1 MLQPL
6 SIVWDFDPVFF
17 SIGSFDIRYYGV
29 MWALAI
35 LIGAKLF
42 DNFVK
47 REGLPSSVS
56 ESIFIYGT
64 LATIIG
70 ARLGHCLF
78 YDPVEYL
85 RQPWTIITGFRDGGL
100 ASHGAAV
107 GLLIGL
113 WLFSRRNR
121 LPYIWSL
128 DRIMIAVGIGGAVV
142 RLGNLF
148 NSEIFGGAVL
158 PGNLRNPL
166 LALLRARHGA
176 TPSRRALRHRA
187 DRRLPHALLH
197 RVHQGA
203 GLGARHGTVA
213 QHPLHPVGLLH
224 DLPGLLAS
232 RGRARRGQAGGAADS
247 RAPQKEQ
254 KETMTQYPMVDQV
267 NRLAG
272 NLLAA
277 GGELYL
283 PGVGSLCVRFRGAR
297 RLSARLVEPPSRE
310 VVFTSQQRGVSLV
323 DEIARVLRT
332 SAPAEGPQA
341 GGEHVAAQAQDIYD
355 RWLMRTR
362 QDDVLTI
369 EGVRI
374 NPQGHAPVRIHRP
387 RRFDGAM
394 WIGIAAIVFVVAF
407 TAYWWLDNRHAAPT
421 VTTGSESVTLVAAA
435 PAATEHS
442 AAAEASADGVGAD
455 SVTDPAAAGTASAV
469 SGAEGAAQDA
479 APALRAEAPAD
490 TAPAADGEP
499 ARLVSGRRYVVLGV
513 FSTPENAAR
522 AAQLAREK
530 EGSFRCGV
538 YRFGAK
544 FMVSPFESEDAEAC
558 TLFIR
563 AHAET
568 FPGMWTYTAR

>member
-1 MLQPL
+1 
-6 SIVWDFDPVFF
+6 
-17 SIGSFDIRYYGV
+17 
-29 MWALAI
+29 
-35 LIGAKLF
+35 
-42 DNFVK
+42 
-47 REGLPSSVS
+47 
-56 ESIFIYGT
+56 
-64 LATIIG
+64 
-70 ARLGHCLF
+70 
-78 YDPVEYL
+78 
-85 RQPWTIITGFRDGGL
+85 
-100 ASHGAAV
+100 
-107 GLLIGL
+107 
-113 WLFSRRNR
+113 
-121 LPYIWSL
+121 
-128 DRIMIAVGIGGAVV
+128 
-142 RLGNLF
+142 
-148 NSEIFGGAVL
+148 
-158 PGNLRNPL
+158 
-166 LALLRARHGA
+166 
-176 TPSRRALRHRA
+176 
-187 DRRLPHALLH
+187 
-197 RVHQGA
+197 
-203 GLGARHGTVA
+203 
-213 QHPLHPVGLLH
+213 
-224 DLPGLLAS
+224 
-232 RGRARRGQAGGAADS
+232 
-247 RAPQKEQ
+247 
-254 KETMTQYPMVDQV
+254 MTQYPMVDQV

-323 DEIARVLRT
+323 DEIARVLRDA
-332 SAPAEGPQA
+332 APAETPCSDTDGTPVSSSASVVSSAPVAPQR
-341 GGEHVAAQAQDIYD
+341 EQAQIASQARDIYD
-355 RWLMRTR
+355 RWLSRTQ
-362 QDDVLTI
+362 QDGVLTI
-369 EGVRI
+369 EGVGVLKFKNFTPDEAFDRRI

-407 TAYWWLDNRHAAPT
+407 TAYWWLGNRRDAVA
-421 VTTGSESVTLVAAA
+421 GRSASEPVTLVAAA

-455 SVTDPAAAGTASAV
+455 SVTDPAAAGTASAA

-479 APALRAEAPAD
+479 ASALRAEAPTDA
-490 TAPAADGEP
+490 APAADGEP

-563 AHAET
+563 AHAEA

>member
-1 MLQPL
+1 
-6 SIVWDFDPVFF
+6 
-17 SIGSFDIRYYGV
+17 
-29 MWALAI
+29 
-35 LIGAKLF
+35 
-42 DNFVK
+42 
-47 REGLPSSVS
+47 
-56 ESIFIYGT
+56 
-64 LATIIG
+64 
-70 ARLGHCLF
+70 
-78 YDPVEYL
+78 
-85 RQPWTIITGFRDGGL
+85 
-100 ASHGAAV
+100 
-107 GLLIGL
+107 
-113 WLFSRRNR
+113 
-121 LPYIWSL
+121 
-128 DRIMIAVGIGGAVV
+128 
-142 RLGNLF
+142 
-148 NSEIFGGAVL
+148 
-158 PGNLRNPL
+158 
-166 LALLRARHGA
+166 
-176 TPSRRALRHRA
+176 
-187 DRRLPHALLH
+187 
-197 RVHQGA
+197 
-203 GLGARHGTVA
+203 
-213 QHPLHPVGLLH
+213 
-224 DLPGLLAS
+224 
-232 RGRARRGQAGGAADS
+232 
-247 RAPQKEQ
+247 
-254 KETMTQYPMVDQV
+254 MTQYPMVDQV

-323 DEIARVLRT
+323 DEIARVLRDA
-332 SAPAEGPQA
+332 APAETPRSDTDGTPSASSASVASSAQVSSTAPVAPQR
-341 GGEHVAAQAQDIYD
+341 EQAQIASQARDIYD
-355 RWLMRTR
+355 RWLSRT
-362 QDDVLTI
+362 QQNGVLTI
-369 EGVRI
+369 EGVGVLKFKNFTPDEAFDRRI

-407 TAYWWLDNRHAAPT
+407 TAYWWLDNRHAAST
-421 VTTGSESVTLVAAA
+421 VTTGSESVALVAAA

-522 AAQLAREK
+522 AAQLTREK

>member
-1 MLQPL
+1 
-6 SIVWDFDPVFF
+6 
-17 SIGSFDIRYYGV
+17 
-29 MWALAI
+29 
-35 LIGAKLF
+35 
-42 DNFVK
+42 
-47 REGLPSSVS
+47 
-56 ESIFIYGT
+56 
-64 LATIIG
+64 
-70 ARLGHCLF
+70 
-78 YDPVEYL
+78 
-85 RQPWTIITGFRDGGL
+85 
-100 ASHGAAV
+100 
-107 GLLIGL
+107 
-113 WLFSRRNR
+113 
-121 LPYIWSL
+121 
-128 DRIMIAVGIGGAVV
+128 
-142 RLGNLF
+142 
-148 NSEIFGGAVL
+148 
-158 PGNLRNPL
+158 
-166 LALLRARHGA
+166 
-176 TPSRRALRHRA
+176 
-187 DRRLPHALLH
+187 
-197 RVHQGA
+197 
-203 GLGARHGTVA
+203 
-213 QHPLHPVGLLH
+213 
-224 DLPGLLAS
+224 
-232 RGRARRGQAGGAADS
+232 
-247 RAPQKEQ
+247 
-254 KETMTQYPMVDQV
+254 MVDQV

-323 DEIARVLRT
+323 DEIARVLRDA
-332 SAPAEGPQA
+332 APAETPCSDTDGTPVSSSASVVSSAPVAPQR
-341 GGEHVAAQAQDIYD
+341 EQAQVASQARDIYD
-355 RWLMRTR
+355 RWLSRTQ
-362 QDDVLTI
+362 QDGVLTI
-369 EGVRI
+369 EGVGVLKFKNFTPDEAFDRRI

-455 SVTDPAAAGTASAV
+455 SVTDPAAAGTAPAAAGVES
-469 SGAEGAAQDA
+469 AAQNA
-479 APALRAEAPAD
+479 APVLRTEAPAGTD
-490 TAPAADGEP
+490 PTADGEP

-522 AAQLAREK
+522 AARLALEK
-530 EGSFRCGV
+530 DGSFRCGV

>member
-1 MLQPL
+1 
-6 SIVWDFDPVFF
+6 
-17 SIGSFDIRYYGV
+17 
-29 MWALAI
+29 
-35 LIGAKLF
+35 
-42 DNFVK
+42 
-47 REGLPSSVS
+47 
-56 ESIFIYGT
+56 
-64 LATIIG
+64 
-70 ARLGHCLF
+70 
-78 YDPVEYL
+78 
-85 RQPWTIITGFRDGGL
+85 
-100 ASHGAAV
+100 
-107 GLLIGL
+107 
-113 WLFSRRNR
+113 
-121 LPYIWSL
+121 
-128 DRIMIAVGIGGAVV
+128 
-142 RLGNLF
+142 
-148 NSEIFGGAVL
+148 
-158 PGNLRNPL
+158 
-166 LALLRARHGA
+166 
-176 TPSRRALRHRA
+176 
-187 DRRLPHALLH
+187 
-197 RVHQGA
+197 
-203 GLGARHGTVA
+203 
-213 QHPLHPVGLLH
+213 
-224 DLPGLLAS
+224 
-232 RGRARRGQAGGAADS
+232 
-247 RAPQKEQ
+247 
-254 KETMTQYPMVDQV
+254 MTQYPMVDQV

-323 DEIARVLRT
+323 DEIARVLRDA
-332 SAPAEGPQA
+332 APAETPCSDTDGTPSASSASVASSAQVSSTAPVAPQR
-341 GGEHVAAQAQDIYD
+341 EQAQIASQARDIYD
-355 RWLMRTR
+355 RWLSRT
-362 QDDVLTI
+362 QQNGVLTI
-369 EGVRI
+369 EGVGVLKFKNFTPDEAFDRRI

-407 TAYWWLDNRHAAPT
+407 TAYWWLDNRHDAVAEP
-421 VTTGSESVTLVAAA
+421 VTLVAAP

-455 SVTDPAAAGTASAV
+455 SVTDPAAAGTAPAAAGVES
-469 SGAEGAAQDA
+469 AAQNA
-479 APALRAEAPAD
+479 APVLRTEAPAGTD
-490 TAPAADGEP
+490 PTADGEP

>member
-1 MLQPL
+1 
-6 SIVWDFDPVFF
+6 
-17 SIGSFDIRYYGV
+17 
-29 MWALAI
+29 
-35 LIGAKLF
+35 
-42 DNFVK
+42 
-47 REGLPSSVS
+47 
-56 ESIFIYGT
+56 
-64 LATIIG
+64 
-70 ARLGHCLF
+70 
-78 YDPVEYL
+78 
-85 RQPWTIITGFRDGGL
+85 
-100 ASHGAAV
+100 
-107 GLLIGL
+107 
-113 WLFSRRNR
+113 
-121 LPYIWSL
+121 
-128 DRIMIAVGIGGAVV
+128 
-142 RLGNLF
+142 
-148 NSEIFGGAVL
+148 
-158 PGNLRNPL
+158 
-166 LALLRARHGA
+166 
-176 TPSRRALRHRA
+176 
-187 DRRLPHALLH
+187 
-197 RVHQGA
+197 
-203 GLGARHGTVA
+203 
-213 QHPLHPVGLLH
+213 
-224 DLPGLLAS
+224 
-232 RGRARRGQAGGAADS
+232 
-247 RAPQKEQ
+247 
-254 KETMTQYPMVDQV
+254 MTQYPMVDQV

-323 DEIARVLRT
+323 DEIARVLRDA
-332 SAPAEGPQA
+332 APAETPCSDTDGTPSASSASVASSAQVAPQR
-341 GGEHVAAQAQDIYD
+341 EQAQVASQARDIYD
-355 RWLMRTR
+355 RWLSRT
-362 QDDVLTI
+362 QQNGVLTI
-369 EGVRI
+369 EGVGVLKFKNFTPDEAFDRRI

-407 TAYWWLDNRHAAPT
+407 TAYWWLDNRHAAST

-435 PAATEHS
+435 PAATEHF

-455 SVTDPAAAGTASAV
+455 SVTDPAAAGTASAA

-563 AHAET
+563 AHAEA

>member
-1 MLQPL
+1 
-6 SIVWDFDPVFF
+6 
-17 SIGSFDIRYYGV
+17 
-29 MWALAI
+29 
-35 LIGAKLF
+35 
-42 DNFVK
+42 
-47 REGLPSSVS
+47 
-56 ESIFIYGT
+56 
-64 LATIIG
+64 
-70 ARLGHCLF
+70 
-78 YDPVEYL
+78 
-85 RQPWTIITGFRDGGL
+85 
-100 ASHGAAV
+100 
-107 GLLIGL
+107 
-113 WLFSRRNR
+113 
-121 LPYIWSL
+121 
-128 DRIMIAVGIGGAVV
+128 
-142 RLGNLF
+142 
-148 NSEIFGGAVL
+148 
-158 PGNLRNPL
+158 
-166 LALLRARHGA
+166 
-176 TPSRRALRHRA
+176 
-187 DRRLPHALLH
+187 
-197 RVHQGA
+197 
-203 GLGARHGTVA
+203 
-213 QHPLHPVGLLH
+213 
-224 DLPGLLAS
+224 
-232 RGRARRGQAGGAADS
+232 
-247 RAPQKEQ
+247 
-254 KETMTQYPMVDQV
+254 MVDQV

-283 PGVGSLCVRFRGAR
+283 PGVGSLCVRFHGAK

-323 DEIARVLRT
+323 DEIARVLRDA
-332 SAPAEGPQA
+332 APAETPCSDTDGTPVSSSASVVSSAPVAPQR
-341 GGEHVAAQAQDIYD
+341 EQAQVASQARDIYD

-369 EGVRI
+369 EGVGVLKFKHFTPDEAFDRRI

-469 SGAEGAAQDA
+469 SGAEGAAQNA
-479 APALRAEAPAD
+479 APVLRTEAPAGTD
-490 TAPAADGEP
+490 PTADGEP

>member
-1 MLQPL
+1 
-6 SIVWDFDPVFF
+6 
-17 SIGSFDIRYYGV
+17 
-29 MWALAI
+29 
-35 LIGAKLF
+35 
-42 DNFVK
+42 
-47 REGLPSSVS
+47 
-56 ESIFIYGT
+56 
-64 LATIIG
+64 
-70 ARLGHCLF
+70 
-78 YDPVEYL
+78 
-85 RQPWTIITGFRDGGL
+85 
-100 ASHGAAV
+100 
-107 GLLIGL
+107 
-113 WLFSRRNR
+113 
-121 LPYIWSL
+121 
-128 DRIMIAVGIGGAVV
+128 
-142 RLGNLF
+142 
-148 NSEIFGGAVL
+148 
-158 PGNLRNPL
+158 
-166 LALLRARHGA
+166 
-176 TPSRRALRHRA
+176 
-187 DRRLPHALLH
+187 
-197 RVHQGA
+197 
-203 GLGARHGTVA
+203 
-213 QHPLHPVGLLH
+213 
-224 DLPGLLAS
+224 
-232 RGRARRGQAGGAADS
+232 
-247 RAPQKEQ
+247 
-254 KETMTQYPMVDQV
+254 MVDQV

-283 PGVGSLCVRFRGAR
+283 PGVGSLCVRFHGAK

-323 DEIARVLRT
+323 DEIARVLRDA
-332 SAPAEGPQA
+332 APAETPCSDTDGTPVSSSASVVSSAPVAPQR
-341 GGEHVAAQAQDIYD
+341 EQAQVASQARDIYD
-355 RWLMRTR
+355 RWLSRTQ
-362 QDDVLTI
+362 QDGVLTI
-369 EGVRI
+369 EGVGVLKFKNFTPDEAFDRRI

-407 TAYWWLDNRHAAPT
+407 TAYWWLDNRHAAST

-455 SVTDPAAAGTASAV
+455 SVTDPAAAGTASAA

-479 APALRAEAPAD
+479 ASALRAEAPAD

>member
-1 MLQPL
+1 
-6 SIVWDFDPVFF
+6 
-17 SIGSFDIRYYGV
+17 
-29 MWALAI
+29 
-35 LIGAKLF
+35 
-42 DNFVK
+42 
-47 REGLPSSVS
+47 
-56 ESIFIYGT
+56 
-64 LATIIG
+64 
-70 ARLGHCLF
+70 
-78 YDPVEYL
+78 
-85 RQPWTIITGFRDGGL
+85 
-100 ASHGAAV
+100 
-107 GLLIGL
+107 
-113 WLFSRRNR
+113 
-121 LPYIWSL
+121 
-128 DRIMIAVGIGGAVV
+128 
-142 RLGNLF
+142 
-148 NSEIFGGAVL
+148 
-158 PGNLRNPL
+158 
-166 LALLRARHGA
+166 
-176 TPSRRALRHRA
+176 
-187 DRRLPHALLH
+187 
-197 RVHQGA
+197 
-203 GLGARHGTVA
+203 
-213 QHPLHPVGLLH
+213 
-224 DLPGLLAS
+224 
-232 RGRARRGQAGGAADS
+232 
-247 RAPQKEQ
+247 
-254 KETMTQYPMVDQV
+254 MTQYPMVDQV

-323 DEIARVLRT
+323 DEIARVLRDA
-332 SAPAEGPQA
+332 APAETPRSDTDGTPSASSASVASSAPVAPQR
-341 GGEHVAAQAQDIYD
+341 EQAQVASQARDIYD
-355 RWLMRTR
+355 RWLSRTQ
-362 QDDVLTI
+362 QDGVLTI
-369 EGVRI
+369 EGVGVLKFKNFTPDEAFDRRI

-407 TAYWWLDNRHAAPT
+407 TAYWWLDNRHAAST

-522 AAQLAREK
+522 AARLALEK
-530 EGSFRCGV
+530 DGSFRCGV

-563 AHAET
+563 AHAEA

>member
-1 MLQPL
+1 
-6 SIVWDFDPVFF
+6 
-17 SIGSFDIRYYGV
+17 
-29 MWALAI
+29 
-35 LIGAKLF
+35 
-42 DNFVK
+42 
-47 REGLPSSVS
+47 
-56 ESIFIYGT
+56 
-64 LATIIG
+64 
-70 ARLGHCLF
+70 
-78 YDPVEYL
+78 
-85 RQPWTIITGFRDGGL
+85 
-100 ASHGAAV
+100 
-107 GLLIGL
+107 
-113 WLFSRRNR
+113 
-121 LPYIWSL
+121 
-128 DRIMIAVGIGGAVV
+128 
-142 RLGNLF
+142 
-148 NSEIFGGAVL
+148 
-158 PGNLRNPL
+158 
-166 LALLRARHGA
+166 
-176 TPSRRALRHRA
+176 
-187 DRRLPHALLH
+187 
-197 RVHQGA
+197 
-203 GLGARHGTVA
+203 
-213 QHPLHPVGLLH
+213 
-224 DLPGLLAS
+224 
-232 RGRARRGQAGGAADS
+232 
-247 RAPQKEQ
+247 
-254 KETMTQYPMVDQV
+254 MTQYPMVDQV

-323 DEIARVLRT
+323 DEIARVLRDA
-332 SAPAEGPQA
+332 APAETPRSDTDGTPSASSASVASSAQVAPQR
-341 GGEHVAAQAQDIYD
+341 EQAQVASQARDIYD
-355 RWLMRTR
+355 RWLSRTQ
-362 QDDVLTI
+362 QDGVLTI
-369 EGVRI
+369 EGVGVLKFKNFTPDEAFDRRI

-407 TAYWWLDNRHAAPT
+407 TAYWWLDNRHAAST

-455 SVTDPAAAGTASAV
+455 SVTDPAAAGTAPAAAGVES
-469 SGAEGAAQDA
+469 AAQNA
-479 APALRAEAPAD
+479 APVLRTEAPAGTD
-490 TAPAADGEP
+490 PTADGEP

>member
-1 MLQPL
+1 
-6 SIVWDFDPVFF
+6 
-17 SIGSFDIRYYGV
+17 
-29 MWALAI
+29 
-35 LIGAKLF
+35 
-42 DNFVK
+42 
-47 REGLPSSVS
+47 
-56 ESIFIYGT
+56 
-64 LATIIG
+64 
-70 ARLGHCLF
+70 
-78 YDPVEYL
+78 
-85 RQPWTIITGFRDGGL
+85 
-100 ASHGAAV
+100 
-107 GLLIGL
+107 
-113 WLFSRRNR
+113 
-121 LPYIWSL
+121 
-128 DRIMIAVGIGGAVV
+128 
-142 RLGNLF
+142 
-148 NSEIFGGAVL
+148 
-158 PGNLRNPL
+158 
-166 LALLRARHGA
+166 
-176 TPSRRALRHRA
+176 
-187 DRRLPHALLH
+187 
-197 RVHQGA
+197 
-203 GLGARHGTVA
+203 
-213 QHPLHPVGLLH
+213 
-224 DLPGLLAS
+224 
-232 RGRARRGQAGGAADS
+232 
-247 RAPQKEQ
+247 
-254 KETMTQYPMVDQV
+254 MTQYPMVDQV

-323 DEIARVLRT
+323 DEIARVLRDA
-332 SAPAEGPQA
+332 APAETPCSDTDGTPVSSSASVVSSAPVAPQR
-341 GGEHVAAQAQDIYD
+341 EQAQVASQARDIYD
-355 RWLMRTR
+355 RWLSRTQ
-362 QDDVLTI
+362 QDGVLTI
-369 EGVRI
+369 EGVGVLKFKNFTPDEAFDRRI

-407 TAYWWLDNRHAAPT
+407 TAYWWLDNRHAAST

-455 SVTDPAAAGTASAV
+455 SVTDPAAAGTASAA

-479 APALRAEAPAD
+479 ASALRAEAPTDA
-490 TAPAADGEP
+490 APAADGEP

-563 AHAET
+563 AHAEA

>member
-1 MLQPL
+1 
-6 SIVWDFDPVFF
+6 
-17 SIGSFDIRYYGV
+17 
-29 MWALAI
+29 
-35 LIGAKLF
+35 
-42 DNFVK
+42 
-47 REGLPSSVS
+47 
-56 ESIFIYGT
+56 
-64 LATIIG
+64 
-70 ARLGHCLF
+70 
-78 YDPVEYL
+78 
-85 RQPWTIITGFRDGGL
+85 
-100 ASHGAAV
+100 
-107 GLLIGL
+107 
-113 WLFSRRNR
+113 
-121 LPYIWSL
+121 
-128 DRIMIAVGIGGAVV
+128 
-142 RLGNLF
+142 
-148 NSEIFGGAVL
+148 
-158 PGNLRNPL
+158 
-166 LALLRARHGA
+166 
-176 TPSRRALRHRA
+176 
-187 DRRLPHALLH
+187 
-197 RVHQGA
+197 
-203 GLGARHGTVA
+203 
-213 QHPLHPVGLLH
+213 
-224 DLPGLLAS
+224 
-232 RGRARRGQAGGAADS
+232 
-247 RAPQKEQ
+247 
-254 KETMTQYPMVDQV
+254 MVDQV

-283 PGVGSLCVRFRGAR
+283 PGVGSLCVRFHGAK

-323 DEIARVLRT
+323 DEIARVLRDA
-332 SAPAEGPQA
+332 APAETPCSDTDGTPVSSSASVVSSAPVAPQR
-341 GGEHVAAQAQDIYD
+341 EQAQVASQARDIYD
-355 RWLMRTR
+355 RWLSRTQ
-362 QDDVLTI
+362 QDGVLTI
-369 EGVRI
+369 EGVGVLKFKNFTPDEAFDRRI

-455 SVTDPAAAGTASAV
+455 SVTDPAAAGTAPAAAGVES
-469 SGAEGAAQDA
+469 AAQNA
-479 APALRAEAPAD
+479 APVLRTEAPAGTD
-490 TAPAADGEP
+490 PTADGEP

>member
-1 MLQPL
+1 
-6 SIVWDFDPVFF
+6 
-17 SIGSFDIRYYGV
+17 
-29 MWALAI
+29 
-35 LIGAKLF
+35 
-42 DNFVK
+42 
-47 REGLPSSVS
+47 
-56 ESIFIYGT
+56 
-64 LATIIG
+64 
-70 ARLGHCLF
+70 
-78 YDPVEYL
+78 
-85 RQPWTIITGFRDGGL
+85 
-100 ASHGAAV
+100 
-107 GLLIGL
+107 
-113 WLFSRRNR
+113 
-121 LPYIWSL
+121 
-128 DRIMIAVGIGGAVV
+128 
-142 RLGNLF
+142 
-148 NSEIFGGAVL
+148 
-158 PGNLRNPL
+158 
-166 LALLRARHGA
+166 
-176 TPSRRALRHRA
+176 
-187 DRRLPHALLH
+187 
-197 RVHQGA
+197 
-203 GLGARHGTVA
+203 
-213 QHPLHPVGLLH
+213 
-224 DLPGLLAS
+224 
-232 RGRARRGQAGGAADS
+232 
-247 RAPQKEQ
+247 
-254 KETMTQYPMVDQV
+254 MVDQV

-323 DEIARVLRT
+323 DEIARVLRDA
-332 SAPAEGPQA
+332 APAETPCSDTDGTPVSSSASVVSSAPVAPQR
-341 GGEHVAAQAQDIYD
+341 EQAQIASQARDIYD
-355 RWLMRTR
+355 RWLSRT
-362 QDDVLTI
+362 QQNGVLTI
-369 EGVRI
+369 EGVGVLKFKNFTPDEAFDRRI

-407 TAYWWLDNRHAAPT
+407 TAYWWLDNRHAAST

>member
-1 MLQPL
+1 
-6 SIVWDFDPVFF
+6 
-17 SIGSFDIRYYGV
+17 
-29 MWALAI
+29 
-35 LIGAKLF
+35 
-42 DNFVK
+42 
-47 REGLPSSVS
+47 
-56 ESIFIYGT
+56 
-64 LATIIG
+64 
-70 ARLGHCLF
+70 
-78 YDPVEYL
+78 
-85 RQPWTIITGFRDGGL
+85 
-100 ASHGAAV
+100 
-107 GLLIGL
+107 
-113 WLFSRRNR
+113 
-121 LPYIWSL
+121 
-128 DRIMIAVGIGGAVV
+128 
-142 RLGNLF
+142 
-148 NSEIFGGAVL
+148 
-158 PGNLRNPL
+158 
-166 LALLRARHGA
+166 
-176 TPSRRALRHRA
+176 
-187 DRRLPHALLH
+187 
-197 RVHQGA
+197 
-203 GLGARHGTVA
+203 
-213 QHPLHPVGLLH
+213 
-224 DLPGLLAS
+224 
-232 RGRARRGQAGGAADS
+232 
-247 RAPQKEQ
+247 
-254 KETMTQYPMVDQV
+254 MTQYPMVDQV

-323 DEIARVLRT
+323 DEIARVLRDA
-332 SAPAEGPQA
+332 APAETPRSNTDGTPSASSAPVSSTAPVAPQR
-341 GGEHVAAQAQDIYD
+341 EQAQVASQARDIYD

-369 EGVRI
+369 EGVGVLKFKNFTPDEAFDRRI
-374 NPQGHAPVRIHRP
+374 NPQGHAPVHIHRP

-455 SVTDPAAAGTASAV
+455 SVTDPAAAGTASAA
-469 SGAEGAAQDA
+469 SGAEGAAQNA
-479 APALRAEAPAD
+479 APVLRTEAPAGTD
-490 TAPAADGEP
+490 PTADGEP

-563 AHAET
+563 AHAEA

>member
-1 MLQPL
+1 
-6 SIVWDFDPVFF
+6 
-17 SIGSFDIRYYGV
+17 
-29 MWALAI
+29 
-35 LIGAKLF
+35 
-42 DNFVK
+42 
-47 REGLPSSVS
+47 
-56 ESIFIYGT
+56 
-64 LATIIG
+64 
-70 ARLGHCLF
+70 
-78 YDPVEYL
+78 
-85 RQPWTIITGFRDGGL
+85 
-100 ASHGAAV
+100 
-107 GLLIGL
+107 
-113 WLFSRRNR
+113 
-121 LPYIWSL
+121 
-128 DRIMIAVGIGGAVV
+128 
-142 RLGNLF
+142 
-148 NSEIFGGAVL
+148 
-158 PGNLRNPL
+158 
-166 LALLRARHGA
+166 
-176 TPSRRALRHRA
+176 
-187 DRRLPHALLH
+187 
-197 RVHQGA
+197 
-203 GLGARHGTVA
+203 
-213 QHPLHPVGLLH
+213 
-224 DLPGLLAS
+224 
-232 RGRARRGQAGGAADS
+232 
-247 RAPQKEQ
+247 
-254 KETMTQYPMVDQV
+254 MVDQV

-283 PGVGSLCVRFRGAR
+283 PGVGSLCVRFHGAK

-323 DEIARVLRT
+323 DEIARVLRDA
-332 SAPAEGPQA
+332 APAETPCSDTDGTPVSSSASVVSSAPVAPQR
-341 GGEHVAAQAQDIYD
+341 EQTQVASQARDIYD
-355 RWLMRTR
+355 RWLSRTQ
-362 QDDVLTI
+362 QDGVLTI
-369 EGVRI
+369 EGVGVLKFKNFTPDEAFDRRI

-407 TAYWWLDNRHAAPT
+407 TAYWWLGNRRDAVA
-421 VTTGSESVTLVAAA
+421 GRSASEPVTLVAAA

-455 SVTDPAAAGTASAV
+455 SVTDPAAAGTAPAA

-479 APALRAEAPAD
+479 ASALRAEAPAD

>member
-1 MLQPL
+1 
-6 SIVWDFDPVFF
+6 
-17 SIGSFDIRYYGV
+17 
-29 MWALAI
+29 
-35 LIGAKLF
+35 
-42 DNFVK
+42 
-47 REGLPSSVS
+47 
-56 ESIFIYGT
+56 
-64 LATIIG
+64 
-70 ARLGHCLF
+70 
-78 YDPVEYL
+78 
-85 RQPWTIITGFRDGGL
+85 
-100 ASHGAAV
+100 
-107 GLLIGL
+107 
-113 WLFSRRNR
+113 
-121 LPYIWSL
+121 
-128 DRIMIAVGIGGAVV
+128 
-142 RLGNLF
+142 
-148 NSEIFGGAVL
+148 
-158 PGNLRNPL
+158 
-166 LALLRARHGA
+166 
-176 TPSRRALRHRA
+176 
-187 DRRLPHALLH
+187 
-197 RVHQGA
+197 
-203 GLGARHGTVA
+203 
-213 QHPLHPVGLLH
+213 
-224 DLPGLLAS
+224 
-232 RGRARRGQAGGAADS
+232 
-247 RAPQKEQ
+247 
-254 KETMTQYPMVDQV
+254 MTQYPMVDQV

-283 PGVGSLCVRFRGAR
+283 PGVGSLCVRFHGAK

-323 DEIARVLRT
+323 DEIARVLRDA
-332 SAPAEGPQA
+332 APAETPCSDTDGTPSASSASVASSAQVSSTAPVAPQR
-341 GGEHVAAQAQDIYD
+341 EQAQVASQARDIYD
-355 RWLMRTR
+355 RWLSRTQ
-362 QDDVLTI
+362 QDGVLTI
-369 EGVRI
+369 EGVGVLKFKNFTPDEAFDRRI

-455 SVTDPAAAGTASAV
+455 SVTDPAAAGTAPAAAGVES
-469 SGAEGAAQDA
+469 AAQNA
-479 APALRAEAPAD
+479 APVLRTEAPAGTD
-490 TAPAADGEP
+490 PTADGEP

>member
-1 MLQPL
+1 
-6 SIVWDFDPVFF
+6 
-17 SIGSFDIRYYGV
+17 
-29 MWALAI
+29 
-35 LIGAKLF
+35 
-42 DNFVK
+42 
-47 REGLPSSVS
+47 
-56 ESIFIYGT
+56 
-64 LATIIG
+64 
-70 ARLGHCLF
+70 
-78 YDPVEYL
+78 
-85 RQPWTIITGFRDGGL
+85 
-100 ASHGAAV
+100 
-107 GLLIGL
+107 
-113 WLFSRRNR
+113 
-121 LPYIWSL
+121 
-128 DRIMIAVGIGGAVV
+128 
-142 RLGNLF
+142 
-148 NSEIFGGAVL
+148 
-158 PGNLRNPL
+158 
-166 LALLRARHGA
+166 
-176 TPSRRALRHRA
+176 
-187 DRRLPHALLH
+187 
-197 RVHQGA
+197 
-203 GLGARHGTVA
+203 
-213 QHPLHPVGLLH
+213 
-224 DLPGLLAS
+224 
-232 RGRARRGQAGGAADS
+232 
-247 RAPQKEQ
+247 
-254 KETMTQYPMVDQV
+254 MTQYPMVDQV

-323 DEIARVLRT
+323 DEIARVLRDA
-332 SAPAEGPQA
+332 APAETPCSDTDGTPVSSSASVVSSAPVAPQR
-341 GGEHVAAQAQDIYD
+341 EQAQVASQARDIYD
-355 RWLMRTR
+355 RWLSRTQ
-362 QDDVLTI
+362 QDGVLTI
-369 EGVRI
+369 EGVGVLKFKNFTPDEAFDRRI

-455 SVTDPAAAGTASAV
+455 SVTDPAAAGTASAA

-479 APALRAEAPAD
+479 ASALRAEAPAD

-568 FPGMWTYTAR
+568 FPGMWTYAAR

>member
-1 MLQPL
+1 
-6 SIVWDFDPVFF
+6 
-17 SIGSFDIRYYGV
+17 
-29 MWALAI
+29 
-35 LIGAKLF
+35 
-42 DNFVK
+42 
-47 REGLPSSVS
+47 
-56 ESIFIYGT
+56 
-64 LATIIG
+64 
-70 ARLGHCLF
+70 
-78 YDPVEYL
+78 
-85 RQPWTIITGFRDGGL
+85 
-100 ASHGAAV
+100 
-107 GLLIGL
+107 
-113 WLFSRRNR
+113 
-121 LPYIWSL
+121 
-128 DRIMIAVGIGGAVV
+128 
-142 RLGNLF
+142 
-148 NSEIFGGAVL
+148 
-158 PGNLRNPL
+158 
-166 LALLRARHGA
+166 
-176 TPSRRALRHRA
+176 
-187 DRRLPHALLH
+187 
-197 RVHQGA
+197 
-203 GLGARHGTVA
+203 
-213 QHPLHPVGLLH
+213 
-224 DLPGLLAS
+224 
-232 RGRARRGQAGGAADS
+232 
-247 RAPQKEQ
+247 
-254 KETMTQYPMVDQV
+254 MTQYPMVDQV

-323 DEIARVLRT
+323 DEIARVLRDA
-332 SAPAEGPQA
+332 APAETPCSDTDGTPSASSASVASSAQVSSTAPVAPQR
-341 GGEHVAAQAQDIYD
+341 EQAQVASQARDIYD
-355 RWLMRTR
+355 RWLSRT
-362 QDDVLTI
+362 QQNGVLTI
-369 EGVRI
+369 EGVGVLKFKNFTPDEAFDRRI

-538 YRFGAK
+538 YCFGAK

-563 AHAET
+563 AHAEA

>member
-1 MLQPL
+1 
-6 SIVWDFDPVFF
+6 
-17 SIGSFDIRYYGV
+17 
-29 MWALAI
+29 
-35 LIGAKLF
+35 
-42 DNFVK
+42 
-47 REGLPSSVS
+47 
-56 ESIFIYGT
+56 
-64 LATIIG
+64 
-70 ARLGHCLF
+70 
-78 YDPVEYL
+78 
-85 RQPWTIITGFRDGGL
+85 
-100 ASHGAAV
+100 
-107 GLLIGL
+107 
-113 WLFSRRNR
+113 
-121 LPYIWSL
+121 
-128 DRIMIAVGIGGAVV
+128 
-142 RLGNLF
+142 
-148 NSEIFGGAVL
+148 
-158 PGNLRNPL
+158 
-166 LALLRARHGA
+166 
-176 TPSRRALRHRA
+176 
-187 DRRLPHALLH
+187 
-197 RVHQGA
+197 
-203 GLGARHGTVA
+203 
-213 QHPLHPVGLLH
+213 
-224 DLPGLLAS
+224 
-232 RGRARRGQAGGAADS
+232 
-247 RAPQKEQ
+247 
-254 KETMTQYPMVDQV
+254 MVDQV

-323 DEIARVLRT
+323 DEIARVLRDA
-332 SAPAEGPQA
+332 APAETPCSDTDGTPVSSSASVVSSAPVAPQR
-341 GGEHVAAQAQDIYD
+341 EQAQVASQARDIYD
-355 RWLMRTR
+355 RWLSRTQ
-362 QDDVLTI
+362 QDGVLTI
-369 EGVRI
+369 EGVGVLKFKNFTPDEAFDRRI
-374 NPQGHAPVRIHRP
+374 NPQGHTPVRIHRP
-387 RRFDGAM
+387 RRFDGVM

-407 TAYWWLDNRHAAPT
+407 TAYWWLGNRRDAVA
-421 VTTGSESVTLVAAA
+421 GRSASEPVTLVAAA

-455 SVTDPAAAGTASAV
+455 SVTDPAAAGTASAA

-522 AAQLAREK
+522 ATQLAREK

>member
-1 MLQPL
+1 
-6 SIVWDFDPVFF
+6 
-17 SIGSFDIRYYGV
+17 
-29 MWALAI
+29 
-35 LIGAKLF
+35 
-42 DNFVK
+42 
-47 REGLPSSVS
+47 
-56 ESIFIYGT
+56 
-64 LATIIG
+64 
-70 ARLGHCLF
+70 
-78 YDPVEYL
+78 
-85 RQPWTIITGFRDGGL
+85 
-100 ASHGAAV
+100 
-107 GLLIGL
+107 
-113 WLFSRRNR
+113 
-121 LPYIWSL
+121 
-128 DRIMIAVGIGGAVV
+128 
-142 RLGNLF
+142 
-148 NSEIFGGAVL
+148 
-158 PGNLRNPL
+158 
-166 LALLRARHGA
+166 
-176 TPSRRALRHRA
+176 
-187 DRRLPHALLH
+187 
-197 RVHQGA
+197 
-203 GLGARHGTVA
+203 
-213 QHPLHPVGLLH
+213 
-224 DLPGLLAS
+224 
-232 RGRARRGQAGGAADS
+232 
-247 RAPQKEQ
+247 
-254 KETMTQYPMVDQV
+254 MVDQV

-323 DEIARVLRT
+323 DEIARVLRDA
-332 SAPAEGPQA
+332 APAETPCSDTDGTPVSSSASVVSSAPVAPQR
-341 GGEHVAAQAQDIYD
+341 EQAQVASQARDIYD
-355 RWLMRTR
+355 RWLSRTQ
-362 QDDVLTI
+362 QDGVLTI
-369 EGVRI
+369 EGVGVLKFKNFTPDEAFDRRI

-407 TAYWWLDNRHAAPT
+407 TAYWWLDNRHAAST

-455 SVTDPAAAGTASAV
+455 SVTDPAAAGTASAA

-479 APALRAEAPAD
+479 ASALRAEAPAD

-522 AAQLAREK
+522 AAQFAREK

>member
-1 MLQPL
+1 
-6 SIVWDFDPVFF
+6 
-17 SIGSFDIRYYGV
+17 
-29 MWALAI
+29 
-35 LIGAKLF
+35 
-42 DNFVK
+42 
-47 REGLPSSVS
+47 
-56 ESIFIYGT
+56 
-64 LATIIG
+64 
-70 ARLGHCLF
+70 
-78 YDPVEYL
+78 
-85 RQPWTIITGFRDGGL
+85 
-100 ASHGAAV
+100 
-107 GLLIGL
+107 
-113 WLFSRRNR
+113 
-121 LPYIWSL
+121 
-128 DRIMIAVGIGGAVV
+128 
-142 RLGNLF
+142 
-148 NSEIFGGAVL
+148 
-158 PGNLRNPL
+158 
-166 LALLRARHGA
+166 
-176 TPSRRALRHRA
+176 
-187 DRRLPHALLH
+187 
-197 RVHQGA
+197 
-203 GLGARHGTVA
+203 
-213 QHPLHPVGLLH
+213 
-224 DLPGLLAS
+224 
-232 RGRARRGQAGGAADS
+232 
-247 RAPQKEQ
+247 
-254 KETMTQYPMVDQV
+254 MVDQV

-323 DEIARVLRT
+323 DEIARVLRDA
-332 SAPAEGPQA
+332 APAEGPQA

-369 EGVRI
+369 ERVGVLKFKHFTPDEAFDRRI
-374 NPQGHAPVRIHRP
+374 NPQGHTPVRIHRP

-407 TAYWWLDNRHAAPT
+407 TAYWWLGNRRDAVAEP
-421 VTTGSESVTLVAAA
+421 VTLVAAP
-435 PAATEHS
+435 PAATEGLSTADAPTDADVAANDAGQAVAGAAVGGS
-442 AAAEASADGVGAD
+442 AADAAGGSAHATPSAPTGREAAAASDRPAPSAD
-455 SVTDPAAAGTASAV
+455 AAA
-469 SGAEGAAQDA
+469 
-479 APALRAEAPAD
+479 
-490 TAPAADGEP
+490 EP

>member
-1 MLQPL
+1 
-6 SIVWDFDPVFF
+6 
-17 SIGSFDIRYYGV
+17 
-29 MWALAI
+29 
-35 LIGAKLF
+35 
-42 DNFVK
+42 
-47 REGLPSSVS
+47 
-56 ESIFIYGT
+56 
-64 LATIIG
+64 
-70 ARLGHCLF
+70 
-78 YDPVEYL
+78 
-85 RQPWTIITGFRDGGL
+85 
-100 ASHGAAV
+100 
-107 GLLIGL
+107 
-113 WLFSRRNR
+113 
-121 LPYIWSL
+121 
-128 DRIMIAVGIGGAVV
+128 
-142 RLGNLF
+142 
-148 NSEIFGGAVL
+148 
-158 PGNLRNPL
+158 
-166 LALLRARHGA
+166 
-176 TPSRRALRHRA
+176 
-187 DRRLPHALLH
+187 
-197 RVHQGA
+197 
-203 GLGARHGTVA
+203 
-213 QHPLHPVGLLH
+213 
-224 DLPGLLAS
+224 
-232 RGRARRGQAGGAADS
+232 
-247 RAPQKEQ
+247 
-254 KETMTQYPMVDQV
+254 MTQYPMVDQV

-323 DEIARVLRT
+323 DEIARVLRDA
-332 SAPAEGPQA
+332 APAETPCSDTDGTPVSSSASVVSSAPVAPQR
-341 GGEHVAAQAQDIYD
+341 EQAQVASQARDIYD
-355 RWLMRTR
+355 RWLSRTQ
-362 QDDVLTI
+362 QDGVLTI
-369 EGVRI
+369 EGVGVLKFKNFTPDEAFDRRI

-407 TAYWWLDNRHAAPT
+407 TAYWWLDNRHAAST

-455 SVTDPAAAGTASAV
+455 SVTDPAAAGTASAA

-479 APALRAEAPAD
+479 ASALRAEAPAD

-568 FPGMWTYTAR
+568 FPGMWTYAAR

>member
-1 MLQPL
+1 
-6 SIVWDFDPVFF
+6 
-17 SIGSFDIRYYGV
+17 
-29 MWALAI
+29 
-35 LIGAKLF
+35 
-42 DNFVK
+42 
-47 REGLPSSVS
+47 
-56 ESIFIYGT
+56 
-64 LATIIG
+64 
-70 ARLGHCLF
+70 
-78 YDPVEYL
+78 
-85 RQPWTIITGFRDGGL
+85 
-100 ASHGAAV
+100 
-107 GLLIGL
+107 
-113 WLFSRRNR
+113 
-121 LPYIWSL
+121 
-128 DRIMIAVGIGGAVV
+128 
-142 RLGNLF
+142 
-148 NSEIFGGAVL
+148 
-158 PGNLRNPL
+158 
-166 LALLRARHGA
+166 
-176 TPSRRALRHRA
+176 
-187 DRRLPHALLH
+187 
-197 RVHQGA
+197 
-203 GLGARHGTVA
+203 
-213 QHPLHPVGLLH
+213 
-224 DLPGLLAS
+224 
-232 RGRARRGQAGGAADS
+232 
-247 RAPQKEQ
+247 
-254 KETMTQYPMVDQV
+254 MTQYPMVDQV

-323 DEIARVLRT
+323 DEIARVLRDA
-332 SAPAEGPQA
+332 APAETPCSDTDGTPSASSASVASSAQVSSTAPVAPQR
-341 GGEHVAAQAQDIYD
+341 EQAQIASQARDIYD
-355 RWLMRTR
+355 RWLSRT
-362 QDDVLTI
+362 QQNGVLTI
-369 EGVRI
+369 EGVGVLKFKNFTPDEAFDRRI

-455 SVTDPAAAGTASAV
+455 SVTDPAAAGTAPAAAGVES
-469 SGAEGAAQDA
+469 AAQNA
-479 APALRAEAPAD
+479 APVLRTEAPAGTD
-490 TAPAADGEP
+490 PTADGEP

>member
-1 MLQPL
+1 
-6 SIVWDFDPVFF
+6 
-17 SIGSFDIRYYGV
+17 
-29 MWALAI
+29 
-35 LIGAKLF
+35 
-42 DNFVK
+42 
-47 REGLPSSVS
+47 
-56 ESIFIYGT
+56 
-64 LATIIG
+64 
-70 ARLGHCLF
+70 
-78 YDPVEYL
+78 
-85 RQPWTIITGFRDGGL
+85 
-100 ASHGAAV
+100 
-107 GLLIGL
+107 
-113 WLFSRRNR
+113 
-121 LPYIWSL
+121 
-128 DRIMIAVGIGGAVV
+128 
-142 RLGNLF
+142 
-148 NSEIFGGAVL
+148 
-158 PGNLRNPL
+158 
-166 LALLRARHGA
+166 
-176 TPSRRALRHRA
+176 
-187 DRRLPHALLH
+187 
-197 RVHQGA
+197 
-203 GLGARHGTVA
+203 
-213 QHPLHPVGLLH
+213 
-224 DLPGLLAS
+224 
-232 RGRARRGQAGGAADS
+232 
-247 RAPQKEQ
+247 
-254 KETMTQYPMVDQV
+254 MTQYPMVDQV

-323 DEIARVLRT
+323 DEIARVLRDA
-332 SAPAEGPQA
+332 APAETPCSDTDGTPVSSSASVVSSASVAPQR
-341 GGEHVAAQAQDIYD
+341 EQAQVASQARDIYD
-355 RWLMRTR
+355 RWLSRTQ
-362 QDDVLTI
+362 QDGVLTI
-369 EGVRI
+369 EGVGVLKFKNFTPDEAFDRRI

-407 TAYWWLDNRHAAPT
+407 TAYWWLGNRRDAVA
-421 VTTGSESVTLVAAA
+421 GRSASEPVTLVAAA

-455 SVTDPAAAGTASAV
+455 SVTDPAAAGTASAA

-479 APALRAEAPAD
+479 ASALRAEAPAD
-490 TAPAADGEP
+490 AAPAADGEP

-522 AAQLAREK
+522 AARLALEK
-530 EGSFRCGV
+530 DGSFRCGV

>member
-1 MLQPL
+1 
-6 SIVWDFDPVFF
+6 
-17 SIGSFDIRYYGV
+17 
-29 MWALAI
+29 
-35 LIGAKLF
+35 
-42 DNFVK
+42 
-47 REGLPSSVS
+47 
-56 ESIFIYGT
+56 
-64 LATIIG
+64 
-70 ARLGHCLF
+70 
-78 YDPVEYL
+78 
-85 RQPWTIITGFRDGGL
+85 
-100 ASHGAAV
+100 
-107 GLLIGL
+107 
-113 WLFSRRNR
+113 
-121 LPYIWSL
+121 
-128 DRIMIAVGIGGAVV
+128 
-142 RLGNLF
+142 
-148 NSEIFGGAVL
+148 
-158 PGNLRNPL
+158 
-166 LALLRARHGA
+166 
-176 TPSRRALRHRA
+176 
-187 DRRLPHALLH
+187 
-197 RVHQGA
+197 
-203 GLGARHGTVA
+203 
-213 QHPLHPVGLLH
+213 
-224 DLPGLLAS
+224 
-232 RGRARRGQAGGAADS
+232 
-247 RAPQKEQ
+247 
-254 KETMTQYPMVDQV
+254 MTQYPMVDQV

-323 DEIARVLRT
+323 DEIARVLRDA
-332 SAPAEGPQA
+332 APAETPRSDTDGTPSASSASVASSAQVSSTAPVASQA
-341 GGEHVAAQAQDIYD
+341 RDIYD
-355 RWLMRTR
+355 RWLSRTQ
-362 QDDVLTI
+362 QDGVLTI
-369 EGVRI
+369 EGVGVLKFKNFTPDEAFDRRI

-407 TAYWWLDNRHAAPT
+407 TAYWWLDNRHAAST

-479 APALRAEAPAD
+479 APALRAEAPAGTD
-490 TAPAADGEP
+490 PTADGEP

-513 FSTPENAAR
+513 YSTPENAAR
-522 AAQLAREK
+522 AARLALEK

>member
-1 MLQPL
+1 
-6 SIVWDFDPVFF
+6 
-17 SIGSFDIRYYGV
+17 
-29 MWALAI
+29 
-35 LIGAKLF
+35 
-42 DNFVK
+42 
-47 REGLPSSVS
+47 
-56 ESIFIYGT
+56 
-64 LATIIG
+64 
-70 ARLGHCLF
+70 
-78 YDPVEYL
+78 
-85 RQPWTIITGFRDGGL
+85 
-100 ASHGAAV
+100 
-107 GLLIGL
+107 
-113 WLFSRRNR
+113 
-121 LPYIWSL
+121 
-128 DRIMIAVGIGGAVV
+128 
-142 RLGNLF
+142 
-148 NSEIFGGAVL
+148 
-158 PGNLRNPL
+158 
-166 LALLRARHGA
+166 
-176 TPSRRALRHRA
+176 
-187 DRRLPHALLH
+187 
-197 RVHQGA
+197 
-203 GLGARHGTVA
+203 
-213 QHPLHPVGLLH
+213 
-224 DLPGLLAS
+224 
-232 RGRARRGQAGGAADS
+232 
-247 RAPQKEQ
+247 
-254 KETMTQYPMVDQV
+254 MTQYPMVDQV

-283 PGVGSLCVRFRGAR
+283 PGVGSLCVRFHGAK

-323 DEIARVLRT
+323 DEIARVLRDA
-332 SAPAEGPQA
+332 APAETPCSDTDGTPVSSSASVVSSAPVAPQR
-341 GGEHVAAQAQDIYD
+341 EQAQVASQARDIYD
-355 RWLMRTR
+355 RWLSRT
-362 QDDVLTI
+362 QQNGVLTI
-369 EGVRI
+369 EGVGVLKFKNFTPDEAFDRRI

-407 TAYWWLDNRHAAPT
+407 TAYWWLDNRHAVPT

-455 SVTDPAAAGTASAV
+455 SVTDPAAAGTASAA

-563 AHAET
+563 AHAEA
-568 FPGMWTYTAR
+568 FPGMWIYTAR